1 LTLNKI
7 ERFETDSLNC
17 VSIFLIR
24 NRLAVQHH
32 HYEDRKNMINFR
44 LFLFLTLC
52 LFMPLSAMGGSSPMV
67 ERHIFLPEPDTTGSY
82 KSPLTLKL
90 EKELMFTG
98 VIISSHGKWAMIR
111 EKGRKTDREVRGRH
125 KEGDEVKGMVIRKIG
140 NNFLILAGE
149 GTQVRL
155 SLYHEGKQRP
165 AMPAGKGAS
174 LTSED
179 KRPSGSSP
187 ASSESRTGAIPDK
200 RKSPFPHESKMP
212 VRRPAEKTGASPPEK
227 NPFQDAVDWGQIK
240 KGPFPPVDAPFPQET
255 PPDPFLQE
263 NPNPFLADL
272 PPNPF
277 LKQDPD
283 TGSE

>member
-1 LTLNKI
+1 MNSK
-7 ERFETDSLNC
+7 
-17 VSIFLIR
+17 
-24 NRLAVQHH
+24 
-32 HYEDRKNMINFR
+32 

-52 LFMPLSAMGGSSPMV
+52 LFLPLSAMGGSSPMV

-111 EKGRKTDREVRGRH
+111 EKGKKTDRDVSGRH

-165 AMPAGKGAS
+165 AIPTGSGAP

-179 KRPSGSSP
+179 KRPSGASP
-187 ASSESRTGAIPDK
+187 ASSESRTGSIPDS
-200 RKSPFPHESKMP
+200 RKNPFPHESKTP
-212 VRRPAEKTGASPPEK
+212 ARRPAEETGASPPEK
-227 NPFQDAVDWGQIK
+227 NPFSDAVDWGQKK

-255 PPDPFLQE
+255 PPDPFSQE

-277 LKQDPD
+277 LEQNPD
-283 TGSE
+283 TASE

>member
-1 LTLNKI
+1 MNSK
-7 ERFETDSLNC
+7 
-17 VSIFLIR
+17 
-24 NRLAVQHH
+24 
-32 HYEDRKNMINFR
+32 

-52 LFMPLSAMGGSSPMV
+52 LFLPLSAMGGSSPMV

-111 EKGRKTDREVRGRH
+111 EKGRKTDRGVSGRH

-140 NNFLILAGE
+140 NNFLILAG
-149 GTQVRL
+149 G
-155 SLYHEGKQRP
+155 
-165 AMPAGKGAS
+165 
-174 LTSED
+174 
-179 KRPSGSSP
+179 PSRASP
-187 ASSESRTGAIPDK
+187 ASSESRTGAIPDS

-212 VRRPAEKTGASPPEK
+212 ARRPAEKTDASPPGK
-227 NPFQDAVDWGQIK
+227 NPPDAVYRGQIK
-240 KGPFPPVDAPFPQET
+240 KGPFPPVDAPFPQES

-277 LKQDPD
+277 PEQNP
-283 TGSE
+283 

>member
-1 LTLNKI
+1 MNSK
-7 ERFETDSLNC
+7 
-17 VSIFLIR
+17 
-24 NRLAVQHH
+24 
-32 HYEDRKNMINFR
+32 

-52 LFMPLSAMGGSSPMV
+52 LFLPLSAMGGSSPMV

-111 EKGRKTDREVRGRH
+111 EKGRKTDRGVSGRH

-149 GTQVRL
+149 GTEVRL

-165 AMPAGKGAS
+165 AMPAGSGAS

-179 KRPSGSSP
+179 KRPSRASP
-187 ASSESRTGAIPDK
+187 ASSESRTGAIPDS

-212 VRRPAEKTGASPPEK
+212 ARRPAEKTDASPPGK
-227 NPFQDAVDWGQIK
+227 NPPDAVYRGQIK
-240 KGPFPPVDAPFPQET
+240 KGPFPPVDAPFPQES

-277 LKQDPD
+277 PEQNP
-283 TGSE
+283 